1 MLLKRQETASQ
12 VRRRRK
18 VSVYIVL
25 VVKFISDFFKESKIG
40 DHQERLCVLMCSQQL
55 FWGEQPRS
63 SLESL
68 YRAAEISAAQ
78 FFDAPARNF
87 QLNFPVRN
95 SLIYS
100 CLC

>member
-1 MLLKRQETASQ
+1 

-55 FWGEQPRS
+55 FWGETASIQFGKFVSRGGDIC
-63 SLESL
+63 
-68 YRAAEISAAQ
+68 RAI
-78 FFDAPARNF
+78 F
-87 QLNFPVRN
+87 
-95 SLIYS
+95 
-100 CLC
+100 

>member
-1 MLLKRQETASQ
+1 MSLKRQETASQ

-25 VVKFISDFFKESKIG
+25 VVKFMSDFFKESKIG

-55 FWGEQPRS
+55 FLGGKQPRS

-68 YRAAEISAAQ
+68 HRAAEISAAQ

-87 QLNFPVRN
+87 QTFQ
-95 SLIYS
+95 
-100 CLC
+100 

>member
-1 MLLKRQETASQ
+1 M
-12 VRRRRK
+12 RRRRK

-55 FWGEQPRS
+55 FLGGGGPGGKQPRS

-87 QLNFPVRN
+87 QTFQ
-95 SLIYS
+95 
-100 CLC
+100 